1 MQIMDDRLDEVARN
15 LRANPIFKSMGAVE
29 AVSVLKAGTTMACGE
44 GEVLFAEGDPCDG
57 FYVVLTGRFGV
68 MGVRDGEPLA
78 LAIIGPGECIGEMSL
93 TRATPRSATVRALSN
108 STVWHLAGS
117 VFETLIAQ
125 GDMRATHILQGLQV
139 EICRRF
145 RDELLVGAELAARA
159 SAVDEGRLL
168 VESLGWEV

>member
-44 GEVLFAEGDPCDG
+44 GEVLLEGDPCDG

-93 TRATPRSATVRALSN
+93 T
-108 STVWHLAGS
+108 
-117 VFETLIAQ
+117 
-125 GDMRATHILQGLQV
+125 RATHILQGLQV

>member
-57 FYVVLTGRFGV
+57 FYVVLSGRFGV

-93 TRATPRSATVRALSN
+93 TRATPRSATVRRSPTRRCGTSRAACSRR
-108 STVWHLAGS
+108 SS
-117 VFETLIAQ
+117 P
-125 GDMRATHILQGLQV
+125 RATRGPPTSS
-139 EICRRF
+139 
-145 RDELLVGAELAARA
+145 RA
-159 SAVDEGRLL
+159 SGGDLPPLPR
-168 VESLGWEV
+168 

>member
-1 MQIMDDRLDEVARN
+1 MQGADEVEDR
-15 LRANPIFKSMGAVE
+15 RAGRRDS
-29 AVSVLKAGTTMACGE
+29 
-44 GEVLFAEGDPCDG
+44 GDPAAQMTDVAGGMDFDRSGLRRQFAVCSQTGHDG
-57 FYVVLTGRFGV
+57 LGDQRLFVPILRGIEIERSGP
-68 MGVRDGEPLA
+68 GC
-78 LAIIGPGECIGEMSL
+78 PGECIGEMSL

-125 GDMRATHILQGLQV
+125 GDTRATHILQGLQV

>member
-1 MQIMDDRLDEVARN
+1 
-15 LRANPIFKSMGAVE
+15 
-29 AVSVLKAGTTMACGE
+29 
-44 GEVLFAEGDPCDG
+44 
-57 FYVVLTGRFGV
+57 
-68 MGVRDGEPLA
+68 
-78 LAIIGPGECIGEMSL
+78 
-93 TRATPRSATVRALSN
+93 
-108 STVWHLAGS
+108 VWHLAGS

-125 GDMRATHILQGLQV
+125 GDTRATHILQGLQV